1 MGLIDGIVNSLGGV
15 SGIETDCVQLAS
27 AFGNN
32 GLQDLVSK
40 LQASGLD
47 NVAQSWVNNGANLPI
62 SADQLQQA
70 VGPAMVGNIANALH
84 IDPSQV
90 SAVLPHVVD
99 HLTPDGQVPQTH
111 VGGLLDQLGGSGAL
125 NSLIGNLINRA

>member
-47 NVAQSWVNNGANLPI
+47 NVAQSWINNGANLPI
-62 SADQLQQA
+62 SAEQLHDA
-70 VGPAMVGNIANALH
+70 IGPDMVGNLAKALH

-90 SAVLPHVVD
+90 SAVLPHIVN
-99 HLTPDGQVPQTH
+99 HMTPDGQVPQTH
-111 VGGLLDQLGGSGAL
+111 VGSLIDQLGGAGAL
-125 NSLIGNLINRA
+125 NSLIGNLVNRA